1 MKKNSIVLTVV
12 VYLFHIQAFSYGT
25 FLNSAKV
32 LKNQEYDL
40 SAFTQFFS
48 ESRRGAFI
56 SGVVDLPL
64 SYDKNL
70 RFYAGVGS
78 YDYALGA
85 QLKWV
90 PYQQVDDY
98 IFSIGTTFGLDYGND
113 DRTGFLLAR
122 VSPFISRDF
131 SWEFGHF
138 EPYIALPIGSLFIN
152 SDSNLYAQTALGAHF
167 YFEELKYMR
176 FTFEGGFNI
185 KNAQSYL
192 AIMATLQ
199 LTQK

>member
-1 MKKNSIVLTVV
+1 M
-12 VYLFHIQAFSYGT
+12 FHSYAFSYGT

-32 LKNQEYDL
+32 LKNQEYDI
-40 SAFTQFFS
+40 SAFTQLFS
-48 ESRRGAFI
+48 DNRRGAFV

-70 RFYAGVGS
+70 RFYGGS
-78 YDYALGA
+78 GSFEYALGA

-90 PYQQVDDY
+90 PFQQIDDY
-98 IFSIGTTFGLDYGND
+98 VFSLGTTFGFDYGYD

-122 VSPFISRDF
+122 ISPFISRDF

-138 EPYIALPIGSLFIN
+138 EPYIALPTGSIFVN
-152 SDSNLYAQTALGAHF
+152 SDTNLYMQAAIGANV

-176 FTFEGGFNI
+176 FSFEGGFNI
-185 KNAQSYL
+185 EDAQSYF